1 MKNILNKIK
10 LLFNRTT
17 DNGITYNELR
27 NIISKN
33 NNIYIIDVRSSQEF
47 KEGYLQNA
55 INIPLY
61 DLKKNICKSNIK
73 FLKNCTLRDILSNQ
87 ISGKYKKVN
96 KDENENILQTII
108 NCPILKKILSEKYMY
123 LSDIYLKSQRI
134 INLDAYGL
142 NKTIE
147 LPKKI
152 ELFDDLLKKYTKEEN
167 NEYLIRLKSCIQ
179 KYFY

>member
-1 MKNILNKIK
+1 M
-10 LLFNRTT
+10 
-17 DNGITYNELR
+17 
-27 NIISKN
+27 
-33 NNIYIIDVRSSQEF
+33 
-47 KEGYLQNA
+47 
-55 INIPLY
+55 
-61 DLKKNICKSNIK
+61 KKNICKSNIK

>member
-61 DLKKNICKSNIK
+61 DLKKNITQIVKNSNEII
-73 FLKNCTLRDILSNQ
+73 ILYCQ
-87 ISGKYKKVN
+87 
-96 KDENENILQTII
+96 
-108 NCPILKKILSEKYMY
+108 
-123 LSDIYLKSQRI
+123 SDIRSRKAKKS
-134 INLDAYGL
+134 
-142 NKTIE
+142 
-147 LPKKI
+147 
-152 ELFDDLLKKYTKEEN
+152 
-167 NEYLIRLKSCIQ
+167 
-179 KYFY
+179 

>member
-61 DLKKNICKSNIK
+61 DLKKNITQIVKNSNEIII
-73 FLKNCTLRDILSNQ
+73 LYCQSDIRSR
-87 ISGKYKKVN
+87 KA
-96 KDENENILQTII
+96 
-108 NCPILKKILSEKYMY
+108 KKILEKMGYNNIFY
-123 LSDIYLKSQRI
+123 LRGGI
-134 INLDAYGL
+134 DA
-142 NKTIE
+142 IM
-147 LPKKI
+147 
-152 ELFDDLLKKYTKEEN
+152 
-167 NEYLIRLKSCIQ
+167 
-179 KYFY
+179 